1 VAKKKVL
8 VIEDDAVYALLYKHA
23 LSALFELQ
31 CVDDSR
37 KVPSE
42 WLETADFIILDLYLR
57 GNRDGIV
64 EIRKFAS
71 LCPNAAIVIVSGAT
85 GKVVDMAVETA
96 ISHGLFVLGQFRK
109 PLNVQALQ
117 LLLTGDMIKSPVL
130 SHCTMPTRIA
140 PAIIDDMITIEDV
153 RGGIEN
159 KEFVAFF
166 QPQIDLR
173 TGRVCGLEALSRWDH
188 PKHGTLT
195 PNFFLEVMESVE
207 MGVEFTLNI
216 LELALH
222 GVQTIQNE
230 LRYQGS
236 VSINVPMNAFRDPL
250 FPDKVFSLLARRLF
264 DPQKLVI
271 EITEY
276 GSLEGLHH
284 VQESIARMMIRGIRL
299 SIDDFGTGHSGLS
312 RLRTLRFDELKVD
325 RQFVTNL
332 HNDVASQSI
341 LIAMANIA
349 KSLNMS
355 ICVEGVETR
364 ETLEWLMGHREI
376 ICQGYLIAEPMRLT
390 PLMDWFIARCQDFT
404 LDLTPYL
411 PEGTVVDLQSERDYH
426 RAIVVVR
433 DKECLEK
440 TSQYVMK
447 LEGRWHVEAFI
458 KGIFAAERIFDA
470 RDAVD
475 LAVIDLDLEDINSNM
490 LISEIRSRYP
500 ACSIVG
506 ISKSPKE
513 SSIIKAFAH
522 GANSFAIYSD
532 SEQIIVSMLTST
544 IAGNASFS
552 GKIVERLFKSER
564 SAKPE
569 AAITADFNL
578 TAREIDTLR
587 GIAAGMTYAQV
598 ARKMEISVSTV
609 QSHIRN
615 LYRKL
620 SVDSQ
625 SKAIIKARSMGLL
638 LGLDFTHSADFDT
651 ASQRP
656 VSTYPHNPKYPLA

>member
-1 VAKKKVL
+1 MAKKKVV

-23 LSALFELQ
+23 LSALFDLQ

-37 KVPSE
+37 KVPAD
-42 WLETADFIILDLYLR
+42 WLETADFIILDLYLL

-71 LCPNAAIVIVSGAT
+71 LCPNAALVIVSGAT
-85 GKVVDMAVETA
+85 GKVIDMAVETA
-96 ISHGLFVLGQFRK
+96 ISHGLKVLGQFRK

-117 LLLTGDMIKSPVL
+117 HLLSDENNRTPVRHL
-130 SHCTMPTRIA
+130 GAMPARIA
-140 PAIIDDMITIEDV
+140 PAVDDVITIEDV

-195 PNFFLEVMESVE
+195 PNFFLDVMESVE
-207 MGVEFTLNI
+207 MAVEFSLNI

-222 GVQTIQNE
+222 GFQTIQNE
-230 LRYQGS
+230 LLYKGT
-236 VSINVPMNAFRDPL
+236 VSINVPMNAFSDPL

-264 DPQKLVI
+264 DPHKLI
-271 EITEY
+271 MEITEY
-276 GSLEGLHH
+276 GTLEGFHY
-284 VQESIARMMIRGIRL
+284 VQECIARMMIRGIRL

-312 RLRTLRFDELKVD
+312 RLRTLGFDELKVD

-332 HNDVASQSI
+332 HGDTPSQTI
-341 LIAMANIA
+341 LIAMADIA
-349 KSLNMS
+349 KSLKMS
-355 ICVEGVETR
+355 IVVEGVETR

-404 LDLTPYL
+404 LDLKRYL
-411 PEGTVVDLQSERDYH
+411 PEDTVVDLQPEQDYNQ
-426 RAIVVVR
+426 AIVVVS
-433 DKECLEK
+433 DKDCLEK

-447 LEGRWHVEAFI
+447 LEGRWHVEAFM
-458 KGIFAAERIFDA
+458 KGTFAMERIFDA
-470 RDAVD
+470 RGALD
-475 LAVIDLDLEDINSNM
+475 LAVIDLDLEDVNSNM
-490 LISEIRSRYP
+490 LISEVRSRYP

-506 ISKSPKE
+506 ISRSPKE
-513 SSIIKAFAH
+513 SAIIKASAH

-532 SEQIIVSMLTST
+532 SEQIIVSMLKST
-544 IAGNASFS
+544 IAGSASFS
-552 GKIVERLFKSER
+552 GKIVETLFKSER
-564 SAKPE
+564 SERPQ

-638 LGLDFTHSADFDT
+638 LGLDFSHSATIDT
-651 ASQRP
+651 PSQRP
-656 VSTYPHNPKYPLA
+656 VSTDPHNPKYPFA